1 MRLKKTD
8 AANIDK
14 SKHIYI
20 IIGLVLASSFALE
33 WLEWGNYDVN
43 KKYIKSSA
51 LALLNDEIIIEYE
64 SIEIPELPQQI
75 KQEPNEIIVTP
86 DPPKIIEPIY
96 PIIPIID
103 SVIIP
108 IVTPVIGKD
117 DLPDFDTIPFEIV
130 SNMPS
135 FPGGET
141 ELFRYLSKNI
151 SYPEISKIENSQGK
165 VHLSFIVEKDGAISN
180 VHVLLGVDKYIDKE
194 AIRVIE
200 HMPRWIPGEQM
211 GEKVRVRFQLPLN
224 FKLL

>member
-1 MRLKKTD
+1 
-8 AANIDK
+8 
-14 SKHIYI
+14 
-20 IIGLVLASSFALE
+20 V
-33 WLEWGNYDVN
+33 
-43 KKYIKSSA
+43 
-51 LALLNDEIIIEYE
+51 
-64 SIEIPELPQQI
+64 
-75 KQEPNEIIVTP
+75 
-86 DPPKIIEPIY
+86 
-96 PIIPIID
+96 
-103 SVIIP
+103 P

-135 FPGGET
+135 FPGGEA

-165 VHLSFIVEKDGAISN
+165 VHLSFIVEKDGTISN

-200 HMPRWIPGEQM
+200 LMPNWIPGEQM